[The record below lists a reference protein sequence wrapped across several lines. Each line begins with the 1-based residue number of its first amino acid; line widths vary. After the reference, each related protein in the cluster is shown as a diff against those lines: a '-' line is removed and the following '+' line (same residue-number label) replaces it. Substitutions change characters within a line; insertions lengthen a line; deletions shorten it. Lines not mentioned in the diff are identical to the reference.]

1 MEQSLYEKLGG
12 SYMKVGDYL
21 LPNLVLDETERRHI
35 GKYGRLRKRYLKEH
49 RPVFYTNLLV
59 TGKLFQHLVEIE
71 HVCEERM
78 DLLTRQM
85 AKREDVTEALK
96 TDDQMEWV
104 RRMNSIR
111 NRAEE
116 VVLHDLVY
124 C

>member
-1 MEQSLYEKLGG
+1 MHDA
-12 SYMKVGDYL
+12 VGEVLVDDYL
-21 LPNLVLDETERRHI
+21 SQIMQSRFHSGKLNQHLDEIDEA
-35 GKYGRLRKRYLKEH
+35 
-49 RPVFYTNLLV
+49 
-59 TGKLFQHLVEIE
+59 
-71 HVCEERM
+71 CEERM
-78 DLLTRQM
+78 ELLTQQM

-104 RRMNSIR
+104 RRMNNIR